1 VKRLMMPDQYVS
13 SIEEDG
19 FAISRRVLSS
29 RTIEE
34 LRAALRG
41 LDGDRGAYGRRN
53 LLGRCPAVKAV
64 TQAPE
69 IRRLVDPI
77 LGDSAFP
84 VRALLFDKLPGAN
97 WGVAWHQ
104 DLTIAVKQRADV
116 EGFSAWTVKGGVPHV
131 QPPVA
136 ILEGM
141 LTLRL
146 HLDEADED
154 NGALMVLPRTHALGR
169 LPEDWQPPSDQNAS
183 PVVCA
188 ADAGDVLSFRP
199 LLLHMSRKSRR
210 LTHRRVVQIEFAPT
224 PLPPALQWYEQPT
237 P

>member
-1 VKRLMMPDQYVS
+1 LH
-13 SIEEDG
+13 
-19 FAISRRVLSS
+19 
-29 RTIEE
+29 
-34 LRAALRG
+34 G

-53 LLGRCPAVKAV
+53 LLGRCPAVKAI
-64 TQAPE
+64 TEAPE
-69 IRRLVDPI
+69 IRGLVEPI
-77 LGDSAFP
+77 LGGRAFP

-116 EGFSAWTVKGGVPHV
+116 DGFSAWTVKDGVPHV
-131 QPPVA
+131 QPPVGV
-136 ILEGM
+136 LEGM

-154 NGALMVLPRTHALGR
+154 NGALMVLPGTHALGR
-169 LPEDWQPPSDQNAS
+169 LPENWRPPASRAPS

-210 LTHRRVVQIEFAPT
+210 PAHRRVIQIEFAST
-224 PLPPALQWYEQPT
+224 PLPLALEWYEQPT
-237 P
+237 A